1 MQESMKA
8 ISLSHNKASVEI
20 REQVHLNNAATR
32 NLLSQIKEVFDLDE
46 AFVLSTCNRTEVYY
60 SSAKDLSLEIIKL
73 LCLEKGLSDHDA
85 ILPYFT
91 IMTDEEQVVRHL
103 FRVAMG
109 LESQVI
115 GDLQISNQIKTSY
128 GAAAELEMAGPFLH
142 RLLHTIFHANKRVQQ
157 ETAYR
162 DGAASISYACG
173 ELVKDL
179 TQSHQE
185 ASVLVIG
192 LGEMGRDVARNLNK
206 VPSRLGL
213 VNRTDLKAQEL
224 ASELNAEFIPY
235 DKLYEVMGEFTVI
248 VSAVSG
254 DAPIIRREHFP
265 NHVRFDQ
272 KFLVDLCVPRSID
285 PEVEQIS
292 GFVVYDI
299 DEIKTQTDRT
309 IARRQAAIPAVEA
322 IIENEMAGF
331 RVWRKELGISPVI
344 QRFKEALEDIRH
356 EEMARYL
363 KKCTAEEAKLMDKV
377 TKGMVNKIIKLPVLQ
392 LKAACKRGEEESLA
406 EVLNDLFNLEPKAV
420 EK

>member
-20 REQVHLNNAATR
+20 RERVHLNDETSRA
-32 NLLSQIKEVFDLDE
+32 LLSQLREVFGLEE

-60 SSAKDLSLEIIKL
+60 SSAKDLSLDILKV
-73 LCLEKGLSDHDA
+73 LCIEKGLDNHQSFV
-85 ILPYFT
+85 PYFEF
-91 IMTDEEQVVRHL
+91 ITDEETVVRHL
-103 FRVAMG
+103 FRVSMG

-115 GDLQISNQIKTSY
+115 GDLQISNQVKTSY
-128 GAAAELEMAGPFLH
+128 AAAAELEMAGPFLH
-142 RLLHTIFHANKRVQQ
+142 RLLHTIFHANKQVQQ

-179 TQSHQE
+179 IQAHQE

-192 LGEMGRDVARNLNK
+192 VGEMGRDVARNLGK
-206 VPSRLGL
+206 GVSRLAV
-213 VNRTDLKAQEL
+213 VNRTDVKAQEL
-224 ASELNAEFIPY
+224 ANEIDAEFVPY
-235 DKLYEVMGEFTVI
+235 DRLYDVLNEFTVI

-254 DAPIIRREHFP
+254 DAPIIRGEHFQ
-265 NHVRFDQ
+265 NHSRFDQ
-272 KFLVDLCVPRSID
+272 KFLVDLCVPRSIH
-285 PEVEQIS
+285 PEVEKVS

-299 DEIKTQTDRT
+299 DEIKTQTDKT
-309 IARRQAAIPAVEA
+309 IERRKAAIPAVEA
-322 IIENEMAGF
+322 IIENEMSGF

-344 QRFKEALEDIRH
+344 QRFKEALEDIRK

-363 KKCTAEEAKLMDKV
+363 KKCTAEEVKLMEAV

>member
-8 ISLSHNKASVEI
+8 ISLSHKKASVGI
-20 REQVHLNNAATR
+20 REQMHLSNGATR
-32 NLLSQIKEVFDLDE
+32 NLLSRIKQVFDLEE
-46 AFVLSTCNRTEVYY
+46 AFVLSTCNRTEIYY
-60 SSAKDLSLEIIKL
+60 SSDEDLSLEILKL
-73 LCLEKGLSDHDA
+73 LCLEKGIADA
-85 ILPYFT
+85 EEFIPYFQF
-91 IMTDEEQVVRHL
+91 IYDEETVVRHL

-128 GAAAELEMAGPFLH
+128 GAAAEMEMAGPFLH

-185 ASVLVIG
+185 ASVLIIG
-192 LGEMGRDVARNLNK
+192 LGEMGRDVARNLGK
-206 VPSRLGL
+206 VPSRLAL
-213 VNRTDLKAQEL
+213 INRTDLKAQEL
-224 ASELNAEFIPY
+224 AAELDAEFIPY
-235 DKLYEVMGEFTVI
+235 DRLYDVLGEFTVI

-265 NHVRFDQ
+265 NHTRFAQ
-272 KFLVDLCVPRSID
+272 KFLVDLCVPRSVASD
-285 PEVEQIS
+285 VERIS

-299 DEIKTQTDRT
+299 DEIKTETDRT
-309 IARRQAAIPAVEA
+309 ISRRKAAIPAVEA
-322 IIENEMAGF
+322 IIETEMIGF
-331 RVWRKELGISPVI
+331 KVWRKELGITPVI
-344 QRFKEALEDIRH
+344 QRFKDALEEIRH

-363 KKCTAEEAKLMDKV
+363 KKCTAEEARLMDAV

>member
-1 MQESMKA
+1 MQEFFKA
-8 ISLSHNKASVEI
+8 ISLSHHSASVNI
-20 REQVHLNNAATR
+20 RERMHLSNEATR
-32 NLLSQIKEVFDLDE
+32 SLLLQLKSVLDIEE
-46 AFVLSTCNRTEVYY
+46 ALVVSTCNRTEVYY
-60 SSAKDLSLEIIKL
+60 SSPQDFSLEIIKL
-73 LCLEKGLSDHDA
+73 LGIEKGLNDTTEY
-85 ILPYFT
+85 IPYFDL
-91 IMTDEEQVVRHL
+91 INDEEAAARHL

-128 GAAAELEMAGPFLH
+128 SIAAELEMAGPFLH

-179 TQSHQE
+179 IHSHKE
-185 ASVLVIG
+185 ASVLVVG
-192 LGEMGRDVARNLNK
+192 LGEMGRDVARNLVKDNI
-206 VPSRLGL
+206 RLGL
-213 VNRTDLKAQEL
+213 VNRTDLKAQVL
-224 ASELNAEFIPY
+224 AEELNAEFIPY
-235 DKLYEVMGEFTVI
+235 DQLYDQIQEFRVI

-254 DAPIIRREHFP
+254 DSPIIRKEHFQ
-265 NHVRFDQ
+265 NHARFDQ

-285 PEVEQIS
+285 PEVEHIS

-299 DEIKTQTDRT
+299 DEIKSQTDKT
-309 IARRQAAIPAVEA
+309 VERRKEAIPAVEA
-322 IIENEMAGF
+322 IIDGEMVGF

-344 QRFKEALEDIRH
+344 QRFKEALEDIRK

-363 KKCTAEEAKLMDKV
+363 KKCTAEEAELMDKV
-377 TKGMVNKIIKLPVLQ
+377 TKGMVNKIIKLPVLL

-406 EVLNDLFNLEPKAV
+406 EVLNDLFNLEPKKV